1 MLNDWFIV
9 LLDHPSPG
17 HRTLQYIGFIPDPGI
32 LYKVP
37 CSDFLPYAK
46 LYDLNRQFCHGTWS
60 VTRGGIQLVEGSW
73 HGTIAPP
80 EKQEVIVHNTLFL
93 GVWYMSS
100 LVEILGPFATAT
112 NNSMWTSPYMAT
124 SLAAMVW
131 SRITILNSP
140 ISQHAKF
147 KAPDQLAR
155 LSPEEAGLVYPVN
168 DNAIYI
174 RPTLKKSPLL
184 YIILAVQPLLIIVIL
199 VLVRTVFHPVPIRKG
214 FGLVSI
220 LAGIDRQS
228 LDILAGATLSGEL
241 NEATKLV
248 IKPIGDDK
256 KGAVEYQVCA

>member
-1 MLNDWFIV
+1 
-9 LLDHPSPG
+9 
-17 HRTLQYIGFIPDPGI
+17 
-32 LYKVP
+32 
-37 CSDFLPYAK
+37 
-46 LYDLNRQFCHGTWS
+46 
-60 VTRGGIQLVEGSW
+60 
-73 HGTIAPP
+73 
-80 EKQEVIVHNTLFL
+80 
-93 GVWYMSS
+93 
-100 LVEILGPFATAT
+100 
-112 NNSMWTSPYMAT
+112 MAT

-131 SRITILNSP
+131 SRITILNSS
-140 ISQHAKF
+140 IRQYAKF

-199 VLVRTVFHPVPIRKG
+199 VLVGTVFHPVPIGKG
-214 FGLVSI
+214 FRLVSI

-248 IKPIGDDK
+248 IKPFGDDK
-256 KGAVEYQVCA
+256 KGAVEYQVVLDATPPKATSEQFNGKLRSGIVYH